1 MGTIFAPTYGTLSIG
16 CLELT
21 FYRVCINEF
30 FSTLGHLILENCC
43 RFLND
48 SKRPLDK
55 TKTDPNRLL
64 EILNSINPSVKFT
77 VETSD
82 KELLVL
88 YIFIKRN
95 DNKIWMHIYFKPTDT
110 PMCLPFSSIH
120 LNH

>member
-82 KELLVL
+82 K
-88 YIFIKRN
+88 
-95 DNKIWMHIYFKPTDT
+95 
-110 PMCLPFSSIH
+110 
-120 LNH
+120 